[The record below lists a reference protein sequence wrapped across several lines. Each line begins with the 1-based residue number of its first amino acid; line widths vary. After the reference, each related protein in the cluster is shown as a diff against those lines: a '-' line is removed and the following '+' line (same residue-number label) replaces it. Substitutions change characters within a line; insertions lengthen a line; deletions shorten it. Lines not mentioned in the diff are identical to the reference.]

1 MHRIQGT
8 KQELESLWSNKTKGL
23 SVINI
28 PESVK
33 QNLLANRGTM
43 PHPTKKQVKKEK
55 NSKIEIRDYQQAALQ
70 KVKENNW
77 QGILEMAT
85 GTGKT
90 ITSLLIASDY
100 KRINGRRSEERRV
113 GKEKRSGWATSER
126 EAEKDGGR

>member
-1 MHRIQGT
+1 M
-8 KQELESLWSNKTKGL
+8 NYKTKGL

-77 QGILEMAT
+77 QGMLEMAT

-100 KRINGRRSEERRV
+100 KRINGRLYLVVYAHFTHLIEQLKNECELFGFKRSEERRV
-113 GKEKRSGWATSER
+113 GKECRS
-126 EAEKDGGR
+126 